1 MTRVP
6 AVGIAIL
13 LAAGAASA
21 QELQP
26 RIGDPLPGLTA
37 VERAL
42 FDSGKVEFT
51 RILSAADGLGPIFN
65 DSSCSTCHSSPRAG
79 GAGSKRV
86 TRFGRAAVGPT
97 PFDPLASLGGSL
109 LQVSATLPTCVETVP
124 PVADVEIQRV
134 TPSTAGAGLDR
145 GHQRRRHPRPRVRAA
160 AGRERPRAHGA
171 QLREAARGQ
180 ARRRPLRLEG
190 AARERPQLLGRRL
203 AERAGAHQPVH
214 PDRQRA
220 QRQRRAARDLRHA
233 SRSRGPRGRDRACTR
248 STARRTSS
256 ACWRRRR
263 RRRAPA

>member
-124 PVADVEIQRV
+124 PVADVADPARHPV
-134 TPSTAGAGLDR
+134 DRRRRPRSRPSTAATSA
-145 GHQRRRHPRPRVRAA
+145 P
-160 AGRERPRAHGA
+160 
-171 QLREAARGQ
+171 
-180 ARRRPLRLEG
+180 
-190 AARERPQLLGRRL
+190 
-203 AERAGAHQPVH
+203 
-214 PDRQRA
+214 
-220 QRQRRAARDLRHA
+220 A
-233 SRSRGPRGRDRACTR
+233 SS
-248 STARRTSS
+248 
-256 ACWRRRR
+256 R
-263 RRRAPA
+263 RRRA